1 MHSMKKIFNYQL
13 RDAFRSKLVIFYFIF
28 FVAFTSLMFHFSGE
42 ASGVIT
48 NLLNINVSFIPL
60 LTLLYGTTFYY
71 NSKGYIL
78 FMLTQPVK
86 RTDLFI
92 GIWAGVAI
100 PLVISEIVG
109 ILIPFILF
117 SDMQA
122 AILIP
127 LISLLVTGS
136 FIVLVFLALAFFIA
150 VWQDDKAK
158 GFGISITIW
167 FLMALLYD
175 GLILAVSVFF
185 ADYPLEMPLLVISSL
200 NPIDLARIFCLIH
213 LDASALMGYT
223 GAIFQSYF
231 QSVLGSVISL
241 SALLIWTALPL
252 SLSILRFKKKDL

>member
-1 MHSMKKIFNYQL
+1 MHSMRKIFNYQL

-42 ASGVIT
+42 TSGVIT

-86 RTDLFI
+86 RTDLFA
-92 GIWAGVAI
+92 GIWAGVAV
-100 PLVISEIVG
+100 PLVISEIAG

-117 SDMQA
+117 SDLQT

-127 LISLLVTGS
+127 LLSLLITGS

-223 GAIFQSYF
+223 GAVFQSYF
-231 QSVLGSVISL
+231 QSVLGSIISL

>member
-28 FVAFTSLMFHFSGE
+28 FLAFTSLMFHFSGE

-100 PLVISEIVG
+100 PLVISEIAG
-109 ILIPFILF
+109 ILIPFIIF
-117 SDMQA
+117 SDLQA
-122 AILIP
+122 ASLIP

-150 VWQDDKAK
+150 VLQDDKAK
-158 GFGISITIW
+158 GFGLAITVW
-167 FLMALLYD
+167 FAMALLYD
-175 GLILAVSVFF
+175 GMILGISVFF
-185 ADYPLEMPLLVISSL
+185 ADYPLELPLLVISSL

-223 GAIFQSYF
+223 GAVFQSYF
-231 QSVLGSVISL
+231 QSVTGSILSL
-241 SALLIWTALPL
+241 SALMVWTAVPL
-252 SLSILRFKKKDL
+252 TISLMRFNKKDL

>member
-1 MHSMKKIFNYQL
+1 MKKIFNYQL

-28 FVAFTSLMFHFSGE
+28 FLAFTSLMFHFSGE
-42 ASGVIT
+42 ATGVIT

-100 PLVISEIVG
+100 PLVISEIAG

-117 SDMQA
+117 SDLQA

-158 GFGISITIW
+158 GFGISISVW
-167 FLMALLYD
+167 LMMALLYD
-175 GLILAVSVFF
+175 GLILGVSVFF
-185 ADYPLEMPLLVISSL
+185 AEYPLEMPLLVISSL

-223 GAIFQSYF
+223 GAVFQSYF
-231 QSVLGSVISL
+231 QSVLGSAISL
-241 SALLIWTALPL
+241 TALFIWTALPL

>member
-1 MHSMKKIFNYQL
+1 MKKIFNYQL

-28 FVAFTSLMFHFSGE
+28 FLAFTSLMFHFSGE

-100 PLVISEIVG
+100 PLVISEIAG
-109 ILIPFILF
+109 ILIPFIIF
-117 SDMQA
+117 SDLQA
-122 AILIP
+122 ASLIP

-150 VWQDDKAK
+150 VLQDDKAK
-158 GFGISITIW
+158 GFGLAITVW
-167 FLMALLYD
+167 FAMALLYD
-175 GLILAVSVFF
+175 GMILGISVFF
-185 ADYPLEMPLLVISSL
+185 ADYPLELPLLVISSL

-223 GAIFQSYF
+223 GAVFQSYF
-231 QSVLGSVISL
+231 QSVTGSILSL
-241 SALLIWTALPL
+241 SALMVWTAVPL
-252 SLSILRFKKKDL
+252 TISLMRFNKKDL

>member
-1 MHSMKKIFNYQL
+1 MKKIFNYQL

-86 RTDLFI
+86 RTDLFT

-100 PLVISEIVG
+100 PLVISEIAG

>member
-1 MHSMKKIFNYQL
+1 MKKIFNYQL

-28 FVAFTSLMFHFSGE
+28 FLAFTSLMFHFSGE
-42 ASGVIT
+42 ATGVIT

-100 PLVISEIVG
+100 PLVISEIAG

-117 SDMQA
+117 SDLQA

-136 FIVLVFLALAFFIA
+136 LIVLVFLALAFFIA

-158 GFGISITIW
+158 GFGISISVW
-167 FLMALLYD
+167 LMMALLYD
-175 GLILAVSVFF
+175 GLILGVSVFF
-185 ADYPLEMPLLVISSL
+185 AEYPLEMPLLVISSL

-223 GAIFQSYF
+223 GAVFQSYF
-231 QSVLGSVISL
+231 QSVLGSAISL
-241 SALLIWTALPL
+241 TALFIWTALPL

>member
-28 FVAFTSLMFHFSGE
+28 FLAFTSLMFHFSGE
-42 ASGVIT
+42 ATGVIT

-100 PLVISEIVG
+100 PLVISEIAG

-117 SDMQA
+117 SDLQA

-158 GFGISITIW
+158 GFGISISVW
-167 FLMALLYD
+167 LMMALLYD
-175 GLILAVSVFF
+175 GLILGVSVFF
-185 ADYPLEMPLLVISSL
+185 AEYPLEMPLLVISSL

-223 GAIFQSYF
+223 GAVFQSYF
-231 QSVLGSVISL
+231 QSVLGSAISL
-241 SALLIWTALPL
+241 TALFIWTALPL

>member
-1 MHSMKKIFNYQL
+1 MKKIFNYQL